1 MMAGKIVPIHFES
14 TAVIAGAIKDQ
25 KLAAIMTPAV
35 KPKAISKNFLFVDL
49 KKKTK
54 AAPQAVSIQVKSP
67 AYNAIKIGL
76 FCCSKT
82 LKLNSIDFPIDKI

>member
-1 MMAGKIVPIHFES
+1 MDLSKININAAPKKNPMAGGKNEGREDCPNSFWIS

-25 KLAAIMTPAV
+25 KLAAIITPAV
-35 KPKAISKNFLFVDL
+35 KPKAISKNFRFVDL

-67 AYNAIKIGL
+67 A
-76 FCCSKT
+76 
-82 LKLNSIDFPIDKI
+82 